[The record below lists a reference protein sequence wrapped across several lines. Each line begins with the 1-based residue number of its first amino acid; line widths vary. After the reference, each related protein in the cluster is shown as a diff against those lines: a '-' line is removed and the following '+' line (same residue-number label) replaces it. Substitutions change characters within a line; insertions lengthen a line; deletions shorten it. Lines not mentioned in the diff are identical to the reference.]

1 MGACGVLRVEREE
14 TRRPDPQERSLRRI
28 QPARRGAGARRIASL
43 AMRLALALVA
53 LTLVLT
59 LVYRVVMPV
68 STPMLGRWLTGQP
81 VSREAVPLDRI
92 SPALVRAVFTA
103 EDQKFCMHHGI
114 DWTALT
120 DVVDDE
126 GGPSRGASTI
136 TMQTVKNVFLWR
148 GRSYIR
154 KAIEIPISVVADV
167 VWGKRRTMEIYL
179 NVAEWG
185 EGVFGAEAAARH
197 WFNKS
202 ARELKPSEAILL
214 AATLPNP
221 IARNPRKPSPET
233 RAKAARIQA
242 AYGAMDDYIGCL
254 GPR

>member
-1 MGACGVLRVEREE
+1 M
-14 TRRPDPQERSLRRI
+14 
-28 QPARRGAGARRIASL
+28 ARRIASL
-43 AMRLALALVA
+43 AMRLALGIVA

-68 STPMLGRWLTGQP
+68 STPMLGRWLTGQS
-81 VSREAVPLDRI
+81 VTREAVPLERI

-103 EDQKFCMHHGI
+103 EDQRFCVHNGV
-114 DWTALT
+114 DWKSLSE
-120 DVVDDE
+120 VVEDE

-136 TMQTVKNVFLWR
+136 TMQTVKNVFLWP

-154 KAIEIPISVVADV
+154 KAIEIPLSIFVDT

-185 EGVFGAEAAARH
+185 DGIFGAEAAARH

-202 ARELKPSEAILL
+202 ARDLKPSEAILL
-214 AATLPNP
+214 ATTLPNP
-221 IARNPRKPSPET
+221 IERDPRKPTAEM
-233 RAKAARIQA
+233 RAKAGRIQS

-254 GPR
+254 KPR

>member
-1 MGACGVLRVEREE
+1 MAL
-14 TRRPDPQERSLRRI
+14 
-28 QPARRGAGARRIASL
+28 L
-43 AMRLALALVA
+43 AMRFALVLVA

-68 STPMLGRWLTGQP
+68 STPMLGRWLTGRS
-81 VSREAVPLDRI
+81 VTRDAVPLDRI
-92 SPALVRAVFTA
+92 APALVRAVFTA
-103 EDQKFCMHHGI
+103 EDQKFCMHRGV
-114 DWTALT
+114 DWGSLT
-120 DVVDDE
+120 DVLDDE
-126 GGPSRGASTI
+126 GGPSRGASTV
-136 TMQTVKNVFLWR
+136 TMQTVKNVFLWP

-154 KAIEIPISVVADV
+154 KAIEIPISVLADL

-185 EGVFGAEAAARH
+185 EGIFGAEAAARY

-202 ARELKPSEAILL
+202 ARDLKPSEAMLL

-221 IARNPRKPSPET
+221 IERNPRKPSAAT
-233 RAKAARIQA
+233 RAKAQRIQS

-254 GPR
+254 SPR